1 MSDAVNPI
9 PPSPNNGSNPG
20 GNAAGQIPNPF
31 ATPPVQP
38 TAPVPAA
45 TPAPVQAA
53 APAPA
58 PAPVVAAQPSAQPA
72 VVTQAQAAT
81 VPVTMAATPAVPAS
95 TVAATPNPFAP
106 NPNTVTPAAAQTA
119 APVATP
125 KPTPAA
131 DEKETLVLDIKG
143 QAKKEKVNTN
153 ELSLFNQVD
162 EYLINMGGIKLDE
175 KLLFFQLLASMIGA
189 GLPIIDALNLLINQT
204 NNKKFK
210 RVIIDM
216 REQIEKGESLASSMR
231 NNDDVFDEA
240 TCSVVEAGEKS
251 GKLNA
256 ILKELVAQYEQIS
269 GLTKKIKA
277 IMMYPVIVITFMLL
291 LTIIVLLFVVPKL
304 EELFGG
310 ADNLP
315 LPTRILINGSDIVLS
330 YWYFLLAG
338 AIAAVGG
345 FFYWKKSKTGSRQ
358 WSTLVIRTPIFGDI
372 LSKMILTRVSRI
384 FGFLISAG
392 VPVVESLKIAS
403 HIAENPV
410 YQDKLLLAA
419 DDLTKGI
426 SIAENLSDDE
436 RLFPSMLV
444 NMMAIGEKTASLD
457 QVMGKAADY
466 YNEELNRKIG
476 GMSQMMEPII
486 LSIIAGGAVFMIL
499 AIYLP
504 ILQMNDQVVGG

>member
-1 MSDAVNPI
+1 MSDQATPI
-9 PPSPNNGSNPG
+9 PPMPNPGQNPG
-20 GNAAGQIPNPF
+20 GNLGANAPLPPVNTAPPTTPVVPPAAPVTPPVQPAAPAAVPVVAATPPAVTAAQPPAPNPF
-31 ATPPVQP
+31 ATNNTSPNQ
-38 TAPVPAA
+38 
-45 TPAPVQAA
+45 A
-53 APAPA
+53 APAPNPFETNNTA
-58 PAPVVAAQPSAQPA
+58 PNSDVPAPEKKKK
-72 VVTQAQAAT
+72 
-81 VPVTMAATPAVPAS
+81 AS
-95 TVAATPNPFAP
+95 
-106 NPNTVTPAAAQTA
+106 
-119 APVATP
+119 
-125 KPTPAA
+125 K
-131 DEKETLVLDIKG
+131 DTLVLDIKG
-143 QAKKEKVNTN
+143 QAKKEAVQGDTI
-153 ELSLFNQVD
+153 SIFDQINQ
-162 EYLINMGGIKLDE
+162 YLINMSGIKLEE

-204 NNKKFK
+204 KNKKLQN
-210 RVIIDM
+210 VITDM
-216 REQIEKGESLASSMR
+216 RNQIESGESLASAMR

-269 GLTKKIKA
+269 SLSKKIKA
-277 IMMYPVIVITFMLL
+277 VMMYPIIVIVFMFL
-291 LTIIVLLFVVPKL
+291 LTIVVLIFVVPKL

-310 ADNLP
+310 GDNLP
-315 LPTRILINGSDIVLS
+315 LPTRILINGSDMVLN
-330 YWYFLLAG
+330 YWYILLAVG
-338 AIAAVGG
+338 VGG
-345 FFYWKKSKTGSRQ
+345 FASFIYWKKSKTGSRQ
-358 WSTLVIRTPIFGDI
+358 WSSMVIRFPIFGDI

-457 QVMGKAADY
+457 QVMGKAADF
-466 YNEELNRKIG
+466 YNEELDRKIG
-476 GMSQMMEPII
+476 GMSKMMEPVI

-504 ILQMNDQVVGG
+504 ILQMNDQVVGGF

>member
-1 MSDAVNPI
+1 MSDAANPI
-9 PPSPNNGSNPG
+9 PPTPNNRATPIGSS
-20 GNAAGQIPNPF
+20 AAQIPNPF
-31 ATPPVQP
+31 ATTPKPETPIATSAPAVVVPQIPP
-38 TAPVPAA
+38 ASPVM
-45 TPAPVQAA
+45 
-53 APAPA
+53 APAPSSFA
-58 PAPVVAAQPSAQPA
+58 TTSA
-72 VVTQAQAAT
+72 
-81 VPVTMAATPAVPAS
+81 
-95 TVAATPNPFAP
+95 
-106 NPNTVTPAAAQTA
+106 
-119 APVATP
+119 VATP
-125 KPTPAA
+125 TPAMVPTPPEEGK
-131 DEKETLVLDIKG
+131 DTLVLDIKG
-143 QAKKEKVNTN
+143 QSTKEGTDTN
-153 ELSLFNQVD
+153 ELSIFKQVD
-162 EYLINMGGIKLDE
+162 EYLINMGGIKLEE

-204 NNKKFK
+204 KNKKFQ
-210 RVIIDM
+210 RVITDM

-231 NNDDVFDEA
+231 YNDDVFDEA

-269 GLTKKIKA
+269 GLSKKIKA
-277 IMMYPVIVITFMLL
+277 IMMYPVIVIVFMNL
-291 LTIIVLLFVVPKL
+291 LTIVVLVFVVPKL

-310 ADNLP
+310 AANLP
-315 LPTRILINGSDIVLS
+315 LPTRILINGSDFVLS

-338 AIAAVGG
+338 IISAGG
-345 FFYWKKSKTGSRQ
+345 SFLYWKNSKTGSRQ
-358 WSTLVIRTPIFGDI
+358 WSSLVIYTPIFGDI

-457 QVMGKAADY
+457 QVMAKAADY

-486 LSIIAGGAVFMIL
+486 LSIIACGAVFMIL

-504 ILQMNDQVVGG
+504 ILQMNDKVIGG

>member
-9 PPSPNNGSNPG
+9 PPIPNNGPNPV
-20 GNAAGQIPNPF
+20 GNSAAQIPNPF
-31 ATPPVQP
+31 ATAPQVVAPVVSPAPVLAP
-38 TAPVPAA
+38 TAPAVAV
-45 TPAPVQAA
+45 TPSTPGTPVA
-53 APAPA
+53 APAP
-58 PAPVVAAQPSAQPA
+58 
-72 VVTQAQAAT
+72 
-81 VPVTMAATPAVPAS
+81 
-95 TVAATPNPFAP
+95 NPFA
-106 NPNTVTPAAAQTA
+106 T
-119 APVATP
+119 TP
-125 KPTPAA
+125 KPVEAAPMAAPTQAVVVAPEAEPTAVAPVA

-143 QAKKEKVNTN
+143 QSKKEKVDRN
-153 ELSLFNQVD
+153 ELSLFNQID

-204 NNKKFK
+204 TNKKFK

-269 GLTKKIKA
+269 GLSKKIKA
-277 IMMYPVIVITFMLL
+277 IMMYPVIVIVFMNL
-291 LTIIVLLFVVPKL
+291 LTIVVLVFVVPKL

-310 ADNLP
+310 AANLP
-315 LPTRILINGSDIVLS
+315 LPTRILINGSDFVLS

-338 AIAAVGG
+338 VIGG
-345 FFYWKKSKTGSRQ
+345 FGSFLYWKNTKAGSRQ
-358 WSTLVIRTPIFGDI
+358 WSTLVIYTPIFGDI

-486 LSIIAGGAVFMIL
+486 LSIIACGAVFMIL

-504 ILQMNDQVVGG
+504 ILQMNDKVIGG

>member
-1 MSDAVNPI
+1 MSDLANPT
-9 PPSPNNGSNPG
+9 PANPNPGNTPG
-20 GNAAGQIPNPF
+20 GNNAAANIPNPF
-31 ATPPVQP
+31 AATGTPAPQAVPVVAQSVP
-38 TAPVPAA
+38 AVAPSAPLPQSAPVAPAMPVANTAPVAAPIAPPVTPAQPVAAPAA
-45 TPAPVQAA
+45 TPAPSIG
-53 APAPA
+53 APKTP
-58 PAPVVAAQPSAQPA
+58 QP
-72 VVTQAQAAT
+72 
-81 VPVTMAATPAVPAS
+81 
-95 TVAATPNPFAP
+95 
-106 NPNTVTPAAAQTA
+106 
-119 APVATP
+119 
-125 KPTPAA
+125 KKE

-143 QAKKEKVNTN
+143 QAKKEKVETD
-153 ELSLFNQVD
+153 EISIFKQID

-204 NNKKFK
+204 KNKKLE

-216 REQIEKGESLASSMR
+216 RTQIETGESLAGAMR

-269 GLTKKIKA
+269 SLSKKIKA
-277 IMMYPVIVITFMLL
+277 VMMYPIIVIVFMIL
-291 LTIIVLLFVVPKL
+291 LTVVVLIFVVPKL

-310 ADNLP
+310 GDNLP

-330 YWYFLLAG
+330 YWYFLIAG
-338 AIAAVGG
+338 AIGGVGS
-345 FFYWKKSKTGSRQ
+345 FLYWKKSKTGSKQ
-358 WSTLVIRTPIFGDI
+358 WSSIVLHFPIFGDI

-457 QVMGKAADY
+457 QVMGKAADF
-466 YNEELNRKIG
+466 YNEELDRKIG
-476 GMSQMMEPII
+476 GMSKMMEPVI

-504 ILQMNDQVVGG
+504 ILKMNEQVVGGF

>member
-1 MSDAVNPI
+1 MSDLANPI
-9 PPSPNNGSNPG
+9 PAMPNSGSNQG
-20 GNAAGQIPNPF
+20 GSNATQITNPF
-31 ATPPVQP
+31 ATLTPPSTSSATTLAPVAPMVAVTTSTSVVNQTP
-38 TAPVPAA
+38 QTAPVAPVNANPFA
-45 TPAPVQAA
+45 INTNQSAPIASAPLQANVIQTPTPAPILA
-53 APAPA
+53 APP
-58 PAPVVAAQPSAQPA
+58 
-72 VVTQAQAAT
+72 
-81 VPVTMAATPAVPAS
+81 
-95 TVAATPNPFAP
+95 
-106 NPNTVTPAAAQTA
+106 
-119 APVATP
+119 TP
-125 KPTPAA
+125 KQTSVQ
-131 DEKETLVLDIKG
+131 EKETLVLDIKG
-143 QAKKEKVNTN
+143 QAKKEKVQIN
-153 ELSLFNQVD
+153 EISFFKQVD
-162 EYLINMGGIKLDE
+162 AYLINMSGIKLDE

-204 NNKKFK
+204 NNKKLK
-210 RVIIDM
+210 NVITDM
-216 REQIEKGESLASSMR
+216 RTQIESGESLASAMR

-269 GLTKKIKA
+269 SLTKKIKA
-277 IMMYPVIVITFMLL
+277 VMMYPIIVIVFMIL
-291 LTIIVLLFVVPKL
+291 LTVVVLVFVVPKL

-310 ADNLP
+310 SDNLP

-330 YWYFLLAG
+330 YWYFLIAG
-338 AIAAVGG
+338 AIGG
-345 FFYWKKSKTGSRQ
+345 IFSFFYWKKSKIGSRQ
-358 WSTLVIRTPIFGDI
+358 WSVIVLKMPIFGDI

-436 RLFPSMLV
+436 KLFPSMLV

-457 QVMGKAADY
+457 QVMGKAADF
-466 YNEELNRKIG
+466 YNEELDRKIG
-476 GMSQMMEPII
+476 NMSKMMEPVI

-504 ILQMNDQVVGG
+504 ILKMNDQVVGGF

>member
-1 MSDAVNPI
+1 MSDLANPA
-9 PPSPNNGSNPG
+9 SSFPNPGSNPG
-20 GNAAGQIPNPF
+20 GNSAANIPNPF
-31 ATPPVQP
+31 AVASTPPV
-38 TAPVPAA
+38 
-45 TPAPVQAA
+45 TPAPVAPMPPVNQSPVTPAAVPPQNPAVVQTAA
-53 APAPA
+53 AAAPQISAPVQTAPTMPVAAPVPPAPA
-58 PAPVVAAQPSAQPA
+58 PAAPQ
-72 VVTQAQAAT
+72 
-81 VPVTMAATPAVPAS
+81 TPL
-95 TVAATPNPFAP
+95 
-106 NPNTVTPAAAQTA
+106 
-119 APVATP
+119 
-125 KPTPAA
+125 PTKVQ
-131 DEKETLVLDIKG
+131 EKETLVLDIKG
-143 QAKKEKVNTN
+143 QAKKEKAEV
-153 ELSLFNQVD
+153 EGISFFKQVD
-162 EYLINMGGIKLDE
+162 EYLINMSGIKLDE

-204 NNKKFK
+204 NNKKLA
-210 RVIIDM
+210 RVITDM
-216 REQIEKGESLASSMR
+216 RTQIERGESLASAMR

-269 GLTKKIKA
+269 SLTKKIKA
-277 IMMYPVIVITFMLL
+277 VMMYPIIVIVFMLL
-291 LTIIVLLFVVPKL
+291 LTVVVLIFVVPKL

-310 ADNLP
+310 GENLP
-315 LPTRILINGSDIVLS
+315 LPTRMLINGSDIVLS
-330 YWYFLLAG
+330 YWYFLIAG
-338 AIAAVGG
+338 AVGG
-345 FFYWKKSKTGSRQ
+345 MFGFLYWKKSKTGSRQ
-358 WSTLVIRTPIFGDI
+358 WSIIVLRMPIFGDI

-403 HIAENPV
+403 HIAENPI

-457 QVMGKAADY
+457 QVMGKAADF
-466 YNEELNRKIG
+466 YNEELDRKIG
-476 GMSQMMEPII
+476 GMSKMMEPVI

-504 ILQMNDQVVGG
+504 ILQMNDQVVGGF

>member
-1 MSDAVNPI
+1 MSDRVNPI
-9 PPSPNNGSNPG
+9 PPMPNNGSNPG
-20 GNAAGQIPNPF
+20 GNTAGQIPNPF
-31 ATPPVQP
+31 STTPKPV
-38 TAPVPAA
+38 APIV
-45 TPAPVQAA
+45 
-53 APAPA
+53 
-58 PAPVVAAQPSAQPA
+58 APVVAVPQATPTNPVAAPAQIAVPTVEVKPA
-72 VVTQAQAAT
+72 VK
-81 VPVTMAATPAVPAS
+81 PPAV
-95 TVAATPNPFAP
+95 
-106 NPNTVTPAAAQTA
+106 
-119 APVATP
+119 
-125 KPTPAA
+125 
-131 DEKETLVLDIKG
+131 DEKETLILDIKG
-143 QAKKEKVNTN
+143 QSKKDKTDTN
-153 ELSLFNQVD
+153 ELSIFKQID

-204 NNKKFK
+204 NNEKFK

-231 NNDDVFDEA
+231 YNDDVFDEA

-256 ILKELVAQYEQIS
+256 ILKELVEQYEQIS
-269 GLTKKIKA
+269 GLSKKIKA
-277 IMMYPVIVITFMLL
+277 IMMYPVIVIVFMNL
-291 LTIIVLLFVVPKL
+291 LTVVVLVFVVPKL

-310 ADNLP
+310 AANLP
-315 LPTRILINGSDIVLS
+315 LPTRILINGSDFVLS
-330 YWYFLLAG
+330 YWYFLIAG
-338 AIAAVGG
+338 LIAAAGS

-358 WSTLVIRTPIFGDI
+358 WSTMLIYTPIFGDI

-457 QVMGKAADY
+457 QVMGKAADF

-486 LSIIAGGAVFMIL
+486 LSIIACGAVFMIL

-504 ILQMNDQVVGG
+504 ILQMNDKVIGG